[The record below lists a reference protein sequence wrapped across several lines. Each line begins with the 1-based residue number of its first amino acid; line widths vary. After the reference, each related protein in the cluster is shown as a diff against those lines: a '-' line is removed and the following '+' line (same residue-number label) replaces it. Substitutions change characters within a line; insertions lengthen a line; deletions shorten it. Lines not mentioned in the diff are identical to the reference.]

1 MASSR
6 KLHPQILALAALI
19 VVQVISAIIF
29 VRDVLGDLD
38 MPDTL
43 WHLAPEMAATACLS
57 LGVVVE
63 ALVLHALYGRHQ
75 SMEQGLAVARGSLA
89 EVMNGYFQS
98 WSLSPAEQ
106 DVAAFTIKGYSI
118 AEIAKLRGSAEATIK
133 AQLNAI
139 YRKADVQGRTQL
151 ISVLVEDLFREPLA
165 GTDTVKG

>member
-1 MASSR
+1 MTSTR
-6 KLHPQILALAALI
+6 KLQPQMLALAAI
-19 VVQVISAIIF
+19 IAVQVICAIIF

-38 MPDTL
+38 TLDTL
-43 WHLAPEMAATACLS
+43 WPLAPEMAATACLA
-57 LGVVVE
+57 LGIVVE
-63 ALVLHALYGRHQ
+63 ALVLRALSGRHQ

-89 EVMNGYFQS
+89 EVMRGYFQS
-98 WSLSPAEQ
+98 WSLSLAEQ

-118 AEIAKLRGSAEATIK
+118 AEIAKLRGSAEGTIK

-165 GTDTVKG
+165 GNHNLKG

>member
-6 KLHPQILALAALI
+6 RLHPQILALAALI
-19 VVQVISAIIF
+19 VVQVICAIIF

-38 MPDTL
+38 TPDTL
-43 WHLAPEMAATACLS
+43 WHLAPETAATACLA
-57 LGVVVE
+57 LGIVVE

-89 EVMNGYFQS
+89 EVMSGYFQS
-98 WSLSPAEQ
+98 WGLSPAEQ

-118 AEIAKLRGSAEATIK
+118 ANIAKLRGSAEATIK

-165 GTDTVKG
+165 GTHTQS

>member
-6 KLHPQILALAALI
+6 KLHPQILALAFLIAL
-19 VVQVISAIIF
+19 QVICAIIF

-38 MPDTL
+38 TQDTL
-43 WHLAPEMAATACLS
+43 WHLAPEMAASACLA
-57 LGVVVE
+57 LGIVVE
-63 ALVLHALYGRHQ
+63 ALVLRALYERHR
-75 SMEQGLAVARGSLA
+75 SMEQGLDVARGSLA
-89 EVMNGYFQS
+89 DVMSGYFQS

-165 GTDTVKG
+165 GTHTLEG